1 MKTTYKSFNEN
12 KNEKVTASEIFQKIQ
27 KDFSDMDICEL
38 FDEEIMNW
46 IDRDQ
51 MEDEE
56 YESEHDY
63 YSDFSNGEA
72 ESVVFEEILKK
83 YGLEYTDFVDGEFE
97 KLQDLLSDYSNVN
110 FR

>member
-1 MKTTYKSFNEN
+1 MKYLK
-12 KNEKVTASEIFQKIQ
+12 KIQ
-27 KDFSDMDICEL
+27 KDFSDTDICES

-56 YESEHDY
+56 YESEYDY
-63 YSDFSNGEA
+63 YTDYGRGEA

-97 KLQDLLSDYSNVN
+97 ELQVLLSD
-110 FR
+110 